1 MDLKQ
6 CPIVIYIRQKGLS
19 VIESNFNEAAVRLSD
34 WQWSSTEV
42 CAYTAAR
49 TGLLTSE
56 GRNFSN
62 KKSVKPPFI
71 TTIFYGVFFFFFL
84 CQYIRFITYIKW
96 QIR

>member
-6 CPIVIYIRQKGLS
+6 CPSVIYIRQKGLS

-49 TGLLTSE
+49 SGLLTSE
-56 GRNFSN
+56 GRNFRD
-62 KKSVKPPFI
+62 KKSVKPSFI
-71 TTIFYGVFFFFFL
+71 TTIYHGVVFKLYL
-84 CQYIRFITYIKW
+84 CQYIRLFTYI
-96 QIR
+96 